1 MLEQYHDPEKPG
13 SYGVMERFTIDNRI
27 SVKHAKQIIEK
38 DLGLMLHK
46 LRRRKFPTLPV
57 KMFNIHEQWSS
68 DLIEVINIYRYIKG
82 YKYLLTMV
90 DVFSKHACVEP
101 IKNKTSKTV
110 TEAFEKILK
119 QCRTAIQL
127 QTDDGKEFYNKTFQT
142 LMKHYNIYH
151 FSTSGDTKASVVE
164 RFN

>member
-1 MLEQYHDPEKPG
+1 M
-13 SYGVMERFTIDNRI
+13 
-27 SVKHAKQIIEK
+27 
-38 DLGLMLHK
+38 
-46 LRRRKFPTLPV
+46 
-57 KMFNIHEQWSS
+57 
-68 DLIEVINIYRYIKG
+68 
-82 YKYLLTMV
+82 MV
-90 DVFSKHACVEP
+90 DVFSKHAWVEP
-101 IKNKTSKTV
+101 IKNKTGKTV

-127 QTDDGKEFYNKTFQT
+127 QTDDGKEFFNKTFQT